1 MEAKKDNKMLFRIGA
16 VVLSLILVAAV
27 LAVIFWPSQPREQEQ
42 ASEEVVLAV
51 PEPNQEE
58 LVEEDGTET
67 EAQVDP
73 NLEDTEEVGAVT
85 EEPQT
90 TSDTKPETGSTASAQ
105 TASGDKQGQYIQTSS
120 QTSGSKPTSTSSQTS
135 GNKTTASTT
144 QSSNVTTS
152 AQTPESVTKPEKN
165 TSVVYEPV
173 GAKPTSSSDNK
184 LIAQTTSGAPKPVSG
199 KSYVSARFNKSG
211 SYSESKVYKNGYID
225 AGNVTI
231 SNKTFTGDLYIDVPS
246 GTVTLKNVD
255 VQGTIRLTDGSDWV
269 KLYDVNAGALTIDNK
284 DISRVFASR
293 DTAVNAVNVKSSA
306 VLEEGGLFTNSVGF
320 RDVTVDAA
328 KGSSLTLRNLNLNKL
343 RTNTACDVV
352 YDGNTII
359 NYVYTYAPT
368 ELYGNGQI
376 NRLYCNSNGVYYDT
390 KPLYIQTGK
399 GYATPSRRSSGSGS
413 GSSTDDKKVTLHD
426 ISDQYLNIGDT
437 RIVAI
442 DHNGSSLRVTT
453 NNPSVAKVTYSTS
466 KSRITMTGLKAGK
479 ATIKITSSRSGY
491 TSSTISFNIIVKES
505 GSTSIQLSGISNQ
518 TMDKGNTRYITVNT
532 NASRISV
539 TNSNTNVAD
548 VTTDGFQLRIRAK
561 ASGTTTVKVT
571 ASRTGYTSKTTS
583 FKVTIREP
591 SSGSDSVSINR
602 IDSQI
607 MNKGSQRVVN
617 VRTDGT
623 SLKAVSNNEK
633 IAKVRVSGDD
643 ALIIE
648 AVSPGSATITVVAS
662 RRGYTSATTAFRVD
676 VYGDTISAPTVYM
689 NYPNGSSYPNGSW
702 TNQDIKFI
710 LTGYS
715 SNRTAY
721 SYERPAGGSSSQ
733 WGTRRELPNGTLTIT
748 AEGEKDY
755 YFFTRGTGGD
765 SVATSIY
772 TVRIDKTKPVIDV
785 KSNTGNTLTFTVSD
799 ALSGINTVRIL
810 DKNNTAYYPTYSGGR
825 YTFTAQTAGDYRVEA
840 VDHAG
845 NIQLSGSF
853 ALSGQTQPDTE
864 NPVITFKIKPEDK
877 WYREAQNVSFVVSDN
892 AGIKTVSVDPPMT
905 LSQASDGTYTFTAAQ
920 EGIITYTIT
929 ATDTSNNTQT
939 EKVTVKLDKTKP
951 TISEVSIADKTESS
965 ATRLVTVTATDS
977 TSGIQTINVV
987 EEGRTGNVKVD
998 GSNGTYT
1005 FTATEGKKYTIT
1017 AVDNAGNE
1025 SVSQIINVETQAPPI
1040 EPAVSISDVTVSDE
1054 NTMTKSKTLSFK
1066 VNATLGENQSLHVSV
1081 TDAQGKQQPAANAL
1095 GVQTNYSV
1103 LLTANGTYAITASVV
1118 EGNEVKATVP
1128 EPKQVTV
1135 TKIDRAE
1142 PDIQVIESSNGT
1154 LKFTVVD
1161 ENLKEVKLNNEVLTA
1176 SSGNTYEKTGLTAG
1190 EYTIV
1195 ATDEAGNTAQQKAMV
1210 TLLQQPT
1217 VTAHATNL
1225 DSTDHQKAETIITV
1239 DAHGSKLKEPTVNVT
1254 GATVTKQSETTYLF
1268 SATENNTY
1276 TVTFAAENGTESKV
1290 ELTVTGIQKD
1300 QLPPTIQTGEPTTN
1314 AAANAATV
1322 AITVTDPDDPSAAVK
1337 LTSDKGALA
1346 GSDNA
1351 YTLTATENGKYTLT
1365 ATDES
1370 GKTSTYTVTID
1381 SIKANIAPSITAE
1394 PVNVNGKTGT
1404 VKLIVNDNGGAAIT
1418 SVADQNGVQAIPQS
1432 DGSYLLTVTDNT
1444 TYTVTVT
1451 NAAGLTAQANVVVT
1465 GLDLSAPIIAA
1476 PQVSFNEN
1484 KTGAEITWTVT
1495 DLVDGTQGSGIASV
1509 TFAGNVVTS
1518 NSNGVYVANVTDNGD
1533 YIVTA
1538 VDNAGNSTN
1547 QTVPVTGIDKIAPT
1561 IQTTSD
1567 NSAWKKAHTVTF
1579 VVNDENSGVAPSV
1592 SVTRDGVAVNCVE
1605 SEKGYSFTA
1614 DQNGT
1619 YVISASDKA
1628 GNAATP
1634 VSVVITKVDTTAP
1647 AAPKLMKGDKKVAAY
1662 NAQTGKGIYD
1672 TDTKATFTVSYQKAA
1687 EGQSPVSVKMKLDDA
1702 KEFTTLTDQTMKL
1715 TLKAGKHTVVLKT
1728 VDAAGNESQP
1738 VTYVFKVTDAS
1749 AAAQP
1754 ASENKEDASTQT
1766 DPPVQDA
1773 STQTPTSS
1781 DPQPTEE

>member
-27 LAVIFWPSQPREQEQ
+27 LAVIFFWPSQPREQEQ

-73 NLEDTEEVGAVT
+73 DLEDTEEVGAVT

-90 TSDTKPETGSTASAQ
+90 TSDTKPETSSTASAQ
-105 TASGDKQGQYIQTSS
+105 TASGDKQGQYSQTSS

-173 GAKPTSSSDNK
+173 GAKPTSASDNK
-184 LIAQTTSGAPKPVSG
+184 LIVQTTSGAPKPASG

-437 RIVAI
+437 HIVAI

-505 GSTSIQLSGISNQ
+505 GSSSIQLSGISNQ

-583 FKVTIREP
+583 FKVTVREP

-785 KSNTGNTLTFTVSD
+785 KSNTGNTLTFAVSD

-853 ALSGQTQPDTE
+853 SLSGQTQPDTE

-892 AGIKTVSVDPPMT
+892 VGIKNVSVDPTMT

-920 EGIITYTIT
+920 EGNITYTIT

-939 EKVTVKLDKTKP
+939 EKVTVKLDKTIP
-951 TISEVSIADKTESS
+951 TISKFFIADKAEGSE
-965 ATRLVTVTATDS
+965 ARLVTVTATDT
-977 TSGIQTINVV
+977 TSGIQTIKAV
-987 EEGRTGNVKVD
+987 EEGKSDSIVVS
-998 GSNGTYT
+998 GSNGTY
-1005 FTATEGKKYTIT
+1005 
-1017 AVDNAGNE
+1017 N
-1025 SVSQIINVETQAPPI
+1025 
-1040 EPAVSISDVTVSDE
+1040 
-1054 NTMTKSKTLSFK
+1054 
-1066 VNATLGENQSLHVSV
+1066 
-1081 TDAQGKQQPAANAL
+1081 
-1095 GVQTNYSV
+1095 
-1103 LLTANGTYAITASVV
+1103 ITASVV
-1118 EGNEVKATVP
+1118 ENDVVKATTT
-1128 EPKQVTV
+1128 EKKEVTN
-1135 TKIDRAE
+1135 IDRAE

-1161 ENLKEVKLNNEVLTA
+1161 ENLKEVKLNDEVLTA

-1195 ATDEAGNTAQQKAMV
+1195 ATDEAGNTAQQKATV

-1225 DSTDHQKAETIITV
+1225 DSIDHQKAETIITV

-1254 GATVTKQSETTYLF
+1254 GATVTKQQDGSYLF

-1337 LTSDKGALA
+1337 LTSDKGALT

-1432 DGSYLLTVTDNT
+1432 DGSYQLTVTDNT

-1495 DLVDGTQGSGIASV
+1495 DLVDGTQGSGVASV
-1509 TFAGNVVTS
+1509 TFAGNVMTP
-1518 NSNGVYVANVTDNGD
+1518 NSNGVYVASVTDNGD
-1533 YIVTA
+1533 YIITA

-1592 SVTRDGVAVNCVE
+1592 SVTRDGTAVNCVE

-1647 AAPKLMKGDKKVAAY
+1647 AAPKLMKGDKN

>member
-58 LVEEDGTET
+58 LVEEDGPET

-90 TSDTKPETGSTASAQ
+90 TSDTKPETSSTASAQ
-105 TASGDKQGQYIQTSS
+105 TASGDKQGQYSQTSS
-120 QTSGSKPTSTSSQTS
+120 QTSGSKPTPTSTQNS

-173 GAKPTSSSDNK
+173 GAKPTSASDNK

-306 VLEEGGLFTNSVGF
+306 VLEEGGLFTSSVGF

-399 GYATPSRRSSGSGS
+399 GYATPSRRSSGS
-413 GSSTDDKKVTLHD
+413 STDDKKVTLHD

-437 RIVAI
+437 HIVAI

-583 FKVTIREP
+583 FKVTVREP

-785 KSNTGNTLTFTVSD
+785 KSNTGNTLTFAVSD

-892 AGIKTVSVDPPMT
+892 VGIKTVSVDPPMT

-920 EGIITYTIT
+920 EGNITYTIT

-939 EKVTVKLDKTKP
+939 EKVTVKLDKTIP
-951 TISEVSIADKTESS
+951 TISKFFIADKAEGS
-965 ATRLVTVTATDS
+965 ATRLVTVTATDT
-977 TSGIQTINVV
+977 TSGIQTIKAV
-987 EEGRTGNVKVD
+987 EEDKSDSIVVS

-1025 SVSQIINVETQAPPI
+1025 SVSQIINVETPTQPI

-1066 VNATLGENQSLHVSV
+1066 INATLGENQSLHVSV

-1103 LLTANGTYAITASVV
+1103 LLTANGTYTITASVV
-1118 EGNEVKATVP
+1118 ENDVVKATTT
-1128 EPKQVTV
+1128 EKKEVTN
-1135 TKIDRAE
+1135 IDRAE

-1225 DSTDHQKAETIITV
+1225 DSTDHQKAETTITV

-1254 GATVTKQSETTYLF
+1254 GATVTKQQDGSYLF

-1337 LTSDKGALA
+1337 MTSDKGALT

-1432 DGSYLLTVTDNT
+1432 DGSYLLTVTDNI

-1495 DLVDGTQGSGIASV
+1495 DLVDGTQGSGVASV

-1518 NSNGVYVANVTDNGD
+1518 NSNDVYVANVTDNGD

-1547 QTVPVTGIDKIAPT
+1547 QTVSVAGIDKTAPI

-1592 SVTRDGVAVNCVE
+1592 SVTRDGTAVNCVE

-1647 AAPKLMKGDKKVAAY
+1647 AAPKLMKGDKEVAAY
-1662 NAQTGKGIYD
+1662 NAETGTGVYD
-1672 TDTKATFTVSYQKAA
+1672 IKATFTVSYQKAA

-1728 VDAAGNESQP
+1728 VDAAGNESQT